1 MMLHNSCCAQ
11 SRSSNILQHLAAELR
26 RAEASG
32 LPSQGSGGLPSRGS
46 GGYPAATR
54 SGSSGVRR
62 GQSDPDFLA
71 AVQPGQ
77 SQR

>member
-1 MMLHNSCCAQ
+1 MQ

-26 RAEASG
+26 RAESG
-32 LPSQGSGGLPSRGS
+32 GGGSGGQLPSRGS
-46 GGYPAATR
+46 GGYPAGRGA
-54 SGSSGVRR
+54 SSGVRR

-71 AVQPGQ
+71 AMQPGQ